1 MLNHVISCHSYQW
14 KSVRKGELV
23 MKNTKTSKPMA
34 KAVANALN
42 GVLRAD
48 ANSTACFVAYQP
60 KAPKELARFRKSK

>member
-1 MLNHVISCHSYQW
+1 
-14 KSVRKGELV
+14 

-34 KAVANALN
+34 KAVVNALN